1 MDKKQILLSYVLVLC
16 FAVQQI
22 LSFEC
27 NNKNLLTPNLTV
39 NENEFLLVK
48 NESYIDIKINQGLY
62 LTCEGIE
69 PIEWVFL
76 YYRPV
81 TNKRLFTNRI
91 YSNIEEVLFEL
102 YSNIFFPKK
111 APKSFT

>member
-1 MDKKQILLSYVLVLC
+1 MIYVLMDRKQILLNYVLVQC

-22 LSFEC
+22 LCFQC
-27 NNKNLLTPNLTV
+27 NDKNFLTPNLTV

-48 NESYIDIKINQGLY
+48 NENYIDIKVNQNLY

-76 YYRPV
+76 DYHPV
-81 TNKRLFTNRI
+81 INKCLFTNRM
-91 YSNIEEVLFEL
+91 YSN
-102 YSNIFFPKK
+102 K
-111 APKSFT
+111 

>member
-1 MDKKQILLSYVLVLC
+1 MDKKQIVLNYVLVLC

-48 NESYIDIKINQGLY
+48 NENYIDIEENQNLY

-69 PIEWVFL
+69 PIEWIFL
-76 YYRPV
+76 DYHPV
-81 TNKRLFTNRI
+81 INKCLFTI
-91 YSNIEEVLFEL
+91 L
-102 YSNIFFPKK
+102 
-111 APKSFT
+111 